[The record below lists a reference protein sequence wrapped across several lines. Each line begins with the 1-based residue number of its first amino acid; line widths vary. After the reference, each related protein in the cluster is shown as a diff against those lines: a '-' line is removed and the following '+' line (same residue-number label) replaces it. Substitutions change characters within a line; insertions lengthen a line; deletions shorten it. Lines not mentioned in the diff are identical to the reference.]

1 MKIKLTIF
9 LAIFALNLSAQNET
23 SKYVPS
29 ELFSPFL
36 NYQPATMYRS
46 ATGKPGPN
54 YWQNKADYFIK
65 AELDTQEHGI
75 SGSVTIKY
83 FNNSPDDLE
92 FIWLQLDQNKF
103 NKDSRGTKITPL
115 NLGRYGLKNF
125 DGGYTISNVQ
135 VYAEVG
141 KNKKAD
147 KLEKFVIDDTR
158 MQLRLSEVLK
168 KGEVLFISMDFSFLI
183 PDNGS
188 DRMGKFKAK
197 DGLVY
202 ELAQWYPRVCV
213 YDDLEGWN
221 TAPYLGAG
229 EFYLEYGDTDY
240 EITVPENHIVVGSG
254 ELQNPKAVLS
264 NAQLKNL
271 EKAYNSEKTVIISS
285 EKEINLK
292 DSNKKKTW
300 KFKCIN
306 SRDVAF
312 ASSAVFVWDAAKI
325 NLKNGKMCLA
335 QSVYPAEFGGDKAWG
350 RSTEYT
356 KHSIEFYSDLLID
369 YPYPIA
375 TNVAGIVSGMEY
387 PGIVFC
393 GASSKGAGLF
403 GVTDHEFGHTWFP
416 MIVGSNER
424 KFAWMDEGFNTY
436 INELSSENFN
446 NGEYF
451 SKRTTERISGMIHRK
466 NSIGTTPDA
475 MMESE
480 IGILAYYKPA
490 VGLKMLE
497 EAVLGEERLKYA
509 LKIYTQRWAF
519 KHPSPFDF
527 FNSIED
533 AAGED
538 LDWFWKSWILENY
551 KLDQGIKSVKYKNN
565 EPKNGISVLIEN
577 LEQMAMPVEI
587 EIKEKDKNTYFINL
601 PIEVWQ
607 KSAEWNFEVP
617 TTNELEYLKLN
628 PRGILPDINSKNN
641 IWRPE
646 K

>member
-1 MKIKLTIF
+1 
-9 LAIFALNLSAQNET
+9 
-23 SKYVPS
+23 
-29 ELFSPFL
+29 
-36 NYQPATMYRS
+36 
-46 ATGKPGPN
+46 
-54 YWQNKADYFIK
+54 
-65 AELDTQEHGI
+65 
-75 SGSVTIKY
+75 
-83 FNNSPDDLE
+83 
-92 FIWLQLDQNKF
+92 
-103 NKDSRGTKITPL
+103 
-115 NLGRYGLKNF
+115 
-125 DGGYTISNVQ
+125 
-135 VYAEVG
+135 
-141 KNKKAD
+141 
-147 KLEKFVIDDTR
+147 
-158 MQLRLSEVLK
+158 
-168 KGEVLFISMDFSFLI
+168 
-183 PDNGS
+183 
-188 DRMGKFKAK
+188 
-197 DGLVY
+197 
-202 ELAQWYPRVCV
+202 
-213 YDDLEGWN
+213 
-221 TAPYLGAG
+221 
-229 EFYLEYGDTDY
+229 
-240 EITVPENHIVVGSG
+240 
-254 ELQNPKAVLS
+254 
-264 NAQLKNL
+264 
-271 EKAYNSEKTVIISS
+271 
-285 EKEINLK
+285 
-292 DSNKKKTW
+292 
-300 KFKCIN
+300 
-306 SRDVAF
+306 
-312 ASSAVFVWDAAKI
+312 
-325 NLKNGKMCLA
+325 
-335 QSVYPAEFGGDKAWG
+335 
-350 RSTEYT
+350 
-356 KHSIEFYSDLLID
+356 
-369 YPYPIA
+369 
-375 TNVAGIVSGMEY
+375 
-387 PGIVFC
+387 
-393 GASSKGAGLF
+393 
-403 GVTDHEFGHTWFP
+403 
-416 MIVGSNER
+416 
-424 KFAWMDEGFNTY
+424 MDEGFNTY

-466 NSIGTTPDA
+466 NSVGTTPDA